1 MTDYRCPD
9 CGAPISPGA
18 VVCSQCG
25 FPIQKNVPGARGG
38 SGSGAAGIV
47 IGVVVGGFVVVMM
60 IGMLAALA
68 IPQFAKATARAKEKE
83 GEALLKWAYTAEQT
97 YLAEHGMY
105 TSNVA
110 VLTGPERPATT
121 GPQRYTLEISAASD
135 RDLCLE
141 AVPRPGMDV
150 NALSMDVTGSI
161 YRSAGCSGEPGY
173 IMPQGPSG
181 QDGIRQILREVHA
194 GMVAHHAEHGE
205 YPRTIADVLTRV
217 HDTPA
222 SSKVSVA
229 IVHADGKSICV
240 IAASLVEGLNPMSV
254 DQDGN
259 LYDDVT
265 CHGHVVERFTD
276 AAAAPAAPVDEPAG
290 ERKREQKP

>member
-9 CGAPISPGA
+9 CGAPISAGA

-25 FPIQKNVPGARGG
+25 FPIQKNGPAARGG
-38 SGSGAAGIV
+38 SGPGTAGIV

-68 IPQFAKATARAKEKE
+68 IPQFTKATARAKEKE
-83 GEALLKWAYTAEQT
+83 GEALLKWAYTAERA

-105 TSNVA
+105 TSDA
-110 VLTGPERPATT
+110 SALTGPARPAAT
-121 GPQRYTLEISAASD
+121 GPRRYTLEISAASD

-150 NALSMDVTGSI
+150 SALSMDATGSI
-161 YRSAGCSGEPGY
+161 YHSAGCSGEPAY
-173 IMPQGPSG
+173 TMPTGPSG
-181 QDGIRQILREVHA
+181 QDGARQMLREVHE
-194 GMVAHHAEHGE
+194 GIVAYHAEHGE
-205 YPRTIADVLTRV
+205 YPRKVPDVVTRV

-222 SSKVSVA
+222 ASEFLVLLPR
-229 IVHADGKSICV
+229 ADGASICATAFPRDV
-240 IAASLVEGLNPMSV
+240 GAGLSPMSV

-259 LYDDVT
+259 LYNDAQCRGPVM
-265 CHGHVVERFTD
+265 ERFTITD
-276 AAAAPAAPVDEPAG
+276 ADDAPTGDEKPA
-290 ERKREQKP
+290 QKP